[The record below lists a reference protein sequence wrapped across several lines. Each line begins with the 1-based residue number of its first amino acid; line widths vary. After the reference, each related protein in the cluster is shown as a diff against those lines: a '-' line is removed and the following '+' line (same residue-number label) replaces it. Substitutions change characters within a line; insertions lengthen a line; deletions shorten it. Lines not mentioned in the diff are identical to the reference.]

1 MTILWNETRLNNL
14 LKSIWPNKHFC
25 EVELVTPLV
34 VTRYRKGESNP
45 LCKTALAGSDRL
57 DLVNNR
63 EVTKCEFIGS
73 VTQNWPSLFNKKI
86 WINSLIWSILEI
98 SNEQKSMAC
107 DDCVDYWD
115 CVGNCTSR
123 KRQKRSQLKVDD
135 QLLLKDLK
143 EWRKNSLEVFYFVI
157 KI

>member
-1 MTILWNETRLNNL
+1 M
-14 LKSIWPNKHFC
+14 
-25 EVELVTPLV
+25 
-34 VTRYRKGESNP
+34 
-45 LCKTALAGSDRL
+45 
-57 DLVNNR
+57 
-63 EVTKCEFIGS
+63 
-73 VTQNWPSLFNKKI
+73 
-86 WINSLIWSILEI
+86 

-115 CVGNCTSR
+115 CAGNCTLR

-157 KI
+157 TI